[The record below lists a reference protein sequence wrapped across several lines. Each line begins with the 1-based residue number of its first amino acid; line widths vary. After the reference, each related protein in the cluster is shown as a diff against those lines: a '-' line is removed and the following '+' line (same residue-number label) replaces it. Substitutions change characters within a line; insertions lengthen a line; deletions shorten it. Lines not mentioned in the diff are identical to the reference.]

1 MNINDLNLASSLGLL
16 TAGAGLLEGQSFNQ
30 ALRGGLGAYSLL
42 DDISVQEEER
52 RRKEAQRLN
61 LERLTTAAQMGG
73 RDMAGNPVDMQ
84 SLAMAAAPNLAAEQI
99 IRNQFAPKK
108 PPTTA
113 DITNFQFAKQ
123 NGFTGSFSDFLQS
136 QVPGGVT
143 MNIPTTE
150 IPSEEVTNI
159 DIATAAQG
167 DLRGAFSGAG
177 NFVAGRLF
185 GSVFDEDALRQA
197 ANLRAVNVGAQVPLV
212 KRISDKGSVY
222 TQQNI
227 ARLLPQP
234 SDTNAQMVA
243 KMESLIP
250 LLDRQIEDAKKVALD
265 PNAQQAYRTNAQ
277 EMLAAGP
284 PALAAYK
291 KSVENYRRREGQGS
305 PVTRKTQRR
314 VVRDPNTGEMRF
326 VD

>member
-42 DDISVQEEER
+42 DDISAQEEER
-52 RRKEAQRLN
+52 RRQEAQQLN
-61 LERLTTAAQMGG
+61 LQRLTTAAQMGG

-143 MNIPTTE
+143 MNVPPTE
-150 IPSEEVTNI
+150 IPPEEVTNI
-159 DIATAAQG
+159 DISTAAQG
-167 DLRGAFSGAG
+167 DLSGIGSRVG
-177 NFVAGRLF
+177 NFATGLF
-185 GSVFDEDALRQA
+185 GGSYDEPALREA
-197 ANLRAVNVGAQVPLV
+197 ANLRAVNLGAQVPLT
-212 KRISDKGSVY
+212 KSLSDKGSVY

-234 SDTNAQMVA
+234 GDTNAQMVA

-250 LLDRQIEDAKKVALD
+250 LLDRQINEAKKVALN
-265 PNAQQAYRTNAQ
+265 PNAQAAYRTNAL
-277 EMLAAGP
+277 EMLSSGP
-284 PALAAYK
+284 AALAAYK
-291 KSVENYRRREGQGS
+291 KAVENYRRREGQRS